1 LAGEEGVKTYN
12 MQFTAAEM
20 EVVAAA
26 VRAWRYTLRDVYG
39 DYAAGVAERVLNFN
53 RTIQALEN
61 SEAEV
66 KRLGAPS

>member
-1 LAGEEGVKTYN
+1 
-12 MQFTAAEM
+12 
-20 EVVAAA
+20 VVAAA